1 MIEKMQV
8 LAGVGLIAGCVTA
21 FPVVGVVAEN
31 NEVSKPAVAAP
42 VATKPVDD
50 YSWVRG
56 VNYRP
61 FVPLDVLKKELGY
74 GRRVNLNAIRFW
86 LSYHGW
92 KANPAAYAKRVGEV
106 VRTAKACG
114 YKSMPI
120 LFNGNRA
127 SAKEFE
133 DSERASQEQYIK
145 DIIAACADS
154 GGVLMWDVMNEPDCA
169 NGLID
174 KSKTPEERALNTKK
188 LWDWLRDRCRLVKK
202 YDPKTPITVGNT
214 TASSIAQTANEVDVL
229 SFHDY
234 STTSARRNK
243 NYDLAQQFGKKYGKA
258 VLQTETGCYARAN
271 PYDVVLKEC
280 QDRKM
285 GWFLFCLMV
294 NACPRFHGIFYE
306 DGTVRDPAAIAAMMG
321 CYRNRD
327 ASTIV
332 VPYANREHQA
342 EYAIAAIKKAMKDLR
357 SNGFKNDRFD
367 AKAILDAC
375 ETAAYLLEAAE
386 LVPMVVPPTAKINA
400 WRKMAK
406 PPIDEIRPFAF
417 ELTETLRRTCQ
428 IID

>member
-1 MIEKMQV
+1 MKTLQV
-8 LAGVGLIAGCVTA
+8 LAGVGLIVGCVTA
-21 FPVVGVVAEN
+21 FPVVGAAAEN
-31 NEVSKPAVAAP
+31 KEVSKPAVPAP
-42 VATKPVDD
+42 VAAKPIDD

-56 VNYRP
+56 VNYGV

-92 KANPAAYAKRVGEV
+92 KANPVVYTNRLREV
-106 VRTAKACG
+106 VCTAKACG

-120 LFNGNRA
+120 LFNGNLA
-127 SAKEFE
+127 SAKEF
-133 DSERASQEQYIK
+133 DGAERARQEQYIK
-145 DIIAACADS
+145 DITAVCAGTD
-154 GGVLMWDVMNEPDCA
+154 GILMWDVMNEPDCA
-169 NGLID
+169 NHLID
-174 KSKTPEERALNTKK
+174 DATTPEERKLMTKK
-188 LWDWLRDRCRLVKK
+188 LWDWLRDQCRLVKK

-214 TASSIAQTANEVDVL
+214 IASTIEETVKEVDVL

-234 STTSARRNK
+234 STTSARRGK
-243 NYDLAQQFGKKYGKA
+243 NYDLAQQLGKKYGKA

-294 NACPRFHGIFYE
+294 RACPRFHGIFYE

-327 ASTIV
+327 ATKIV

-357 SNGFKNDRFD
+357 SNGFENDRFD

-417 ELTETLRRTCQ
+417 ELTETLRRTCL